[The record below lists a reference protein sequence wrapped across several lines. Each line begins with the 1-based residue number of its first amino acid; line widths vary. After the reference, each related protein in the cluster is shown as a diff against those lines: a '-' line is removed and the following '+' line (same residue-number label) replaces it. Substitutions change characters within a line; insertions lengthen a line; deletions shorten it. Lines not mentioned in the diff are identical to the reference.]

1 MFSTILSAI
10 AAIPALLKAVQQLL
24 GYFEKAEKERWFAQ
38 KTEAFQKL
46 ESAKTVEEYR
56 EASKAINDTLRGL

>member
-1 MFSTILSAI
+1 VITSILNAL
-10 AAIPALLKAVQQLL
+10 AAIPALLKAIQSLL

-46 ESAKTVEEYR
+46 ESATTIEEYQS
-56 EASKAINDTLRGL
+56 ASKAINDVLRGL